1 MNASHSMNYKKK
13 ATHISSNKL
22 KTITATVIY
31 DMVLYSRVWSR
42 TSTIPDIIV
51 DVPVNIT

>member
-1 MNASHSMNYKKK
+1 MNASHSMNYKK
-13 ATHISSNKL
+13 ATRISSNKL

-31 DMVLYSRVWSR
+31 VMVLYSRVWSR